1 MRFPVDIHEFNSVR
15 QRVLLQR
22 SLLEEQG
29 INEKANTKII
39 GVTLETRPDH
49 INKFELR
56 RLRRFAIFDT
66 CTVFSIF
73 IIEINLLNQAV
84 SRPRDKDFEGR
95 SERLDQPG
103 KGRDQL
109 VRRNRPRKVSA
120 LTEGGKYRQAQAFFV
135 FVFVFFL

>member
-84 SRPRDKDFEGR
+84 SRPRDKDLDMLYLTIFIFQTLGMRVYKNLSLEG
-95 SERLDQPG
+95 SFSVLSKPI
-103 KGRDQL
+103 
-109 VRRNRPRKVSA
+109 VA
-120 LTEGGKYRQAQAFFV
+120 
-135 FVFVFFL
+135 